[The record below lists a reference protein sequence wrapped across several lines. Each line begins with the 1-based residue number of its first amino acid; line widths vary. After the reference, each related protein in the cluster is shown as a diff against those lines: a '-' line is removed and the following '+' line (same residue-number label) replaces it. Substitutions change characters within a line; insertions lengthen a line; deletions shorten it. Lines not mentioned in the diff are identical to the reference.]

1 MIIETLKINN
11 KEFKFNKDSN
21 LIYSD
26 KNSMGKTTLL
36 RIILYSLGY
45 EIPST
50 KGVDFSKLNISIR
63 FIKNKEKY
71 EIIRLGSELKLIN
84 IRKNKIYDYNV
95 KLDREEILSLIYGVT
110 EPLLVENILALHYF
124 DQEKGWTLLNRG
136 VAIGSNHFSIEEYL
150 EGMTSDQLVDLRYR
164 LKELQREQRTYRE
177 LKKIISIRND
187 EEYNQDLKNGALEEI
202 QTNIEINK
210 LKINKE
216 KNEIKNYKKILTDNK
231 KALNFIINL
240 GIQVKVGSITTFIN
254 KENIVD
260 FDLNQEIISTQI
272 IRKKRELENL
282 ERDQMKLINEY
293 NKSLSLL
300 NINSEL
306 QKFNAAI
313 SQINVS
319 DNDLEAILNRY
330 KKEIRSVK
338 NKIKQILSETSLV
351 TKVYKRILSYT
362 QQLGIEQMIDP
373 NADFIFTNNLKR
385 YSGANLHLLVFAF
398 RLALLKE
405 LQLQEDELYPIIID
419 SPFSGEVDNDNVK
432 KMFSLLKNEFSKNQ
446 LIVASIYGLSNIYE
460 FKNKIILKNKLL
472 N

>member
-164 LKELQREQRTYRE
+164 LKELQKEQRTYRE